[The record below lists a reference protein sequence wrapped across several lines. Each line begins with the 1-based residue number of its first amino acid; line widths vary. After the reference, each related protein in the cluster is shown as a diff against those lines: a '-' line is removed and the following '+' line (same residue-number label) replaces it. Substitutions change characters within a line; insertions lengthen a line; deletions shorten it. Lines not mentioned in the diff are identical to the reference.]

1 MKLFIGILL
10 LCLGSVFACGQGIA
24 PPIAEYRGSKVSGM
38 FEIRNTTGDP
48 MAVTLDTRNFTVD
61 ERGQVHYSP
70 LAPDVKVQMG
80 SSSFVLSAH
89 ERRMVF
95 YKVTFPSAPASFSI
109 VTTMTKAQE
118 QVGMRVK
125 FVLPHMIYVYQ
136 KEKLKR
142 ADVSLDLGD
151 GILRIHN
158 LSAKLGR
165 VAEVVIDS
173 GDVGGFPIYPNQ
185 IREVAVAGAT
195 RASVKFD
202 DGFSISTR

>member
-1 MKLFIGILL
+1 MGTF
-10 LCLGSVFACGQGIA
+10 LCFASVLAWGQSIA

-38 FEIRNTTGDP
+38 FEIRNTTGDA
-48 MAVTLDTRNFTVD
+48 MAVTLDTKTFTVD
-61 ERGQVHYSP
+61 ERGQVHYGP
-70 LAPDVKVQMG
+70 LAQDVKVQMG

-89 ERRMVF
+89 DKRMVF
-95 YKVTFPSAPASFSI
+95 YRVSFPSSPASFSI

-142 ADVSLDLGD
+142 SDVSLDLGN
-151 GILRIHN
+151 GVLRIHN
-158 LSAKLGR
+158 LSPKLGR
-165 VAEVVIDS
+165 VSEVLVDS

-185 IREVAVAGAT
+185 IREVAVAKTT

-202 DGFSISTR
+202 DGFSLSAR